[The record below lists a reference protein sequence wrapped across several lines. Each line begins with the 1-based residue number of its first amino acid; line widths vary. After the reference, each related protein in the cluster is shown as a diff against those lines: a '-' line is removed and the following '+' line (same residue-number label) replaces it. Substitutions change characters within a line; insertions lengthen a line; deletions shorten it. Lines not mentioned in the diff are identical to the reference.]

1 MPKTAGNKNSI
12 FWLGVFIIFAVL
24 TYVLRS
30 ILLPFAVG
38 CIVGYLFDPLVDRL
52 EKMKVGRTTASC
64 LVLLLIF
71 LIVVP
76 AFLAIGYLVAEQIRH
91 FLSVVPQYTAS
102 IGHKLSPI
110 LTSLQENYPSFSKEG
125 LMEYLQNNFAQGGK
139 IVGKILQKIITGS
152 FAVVNIVSLL
162 MITPI
167 VAFYMLRDWNSFVRH
182 ADELLPK
189 AYKKDIREQARAID
203 KIISSFIRGQIS
215 VCLILGCFYAVGL
228 SIIGLDLGLLVG
240 FIAGVI
246 SFIPYVGSIT
256 GFVLSLLIA
265 FAQFNTITPIV
276 AVVSLFIIGQILEGN
291 FLTPKL
297 VGDSVG
303 LHPVWV
309 MFALLAGGVLLGFLG
324 LLIAVPLAAVIGV
337 LLRYFI
343 AKYKKSSVY
352 LQ

>member
-1 MPKTAGNKNSI
+1 MNDIISGFVRGQATVCLC
-12 FWLGVFIIFAVL
+12 LGV
-24 TYVLRS
+24 
-30 ILLPFAVG
+30 
-38 CIVGYLFDPLVDRL
+38 
-52 EKMKVGRTTASC
+52 
-64 LVLLLIF
+64 
-71 LIVVP
+71 
-76 AFLAIGYLVAEQIRH
+76 
-91 FLSVVPQYTAS
+91 
-102 IGHKLSPI
+102 
-110 LTSLQENYPSFSKEG
+110 
-125 LMEYLQNNFAQGGK
+125 
-139 IVGKILQKIITGS
+139 
-152 FAVVNIVSLL
+152 
-162 MITPI
+162 
-167 VAFYMLRDWNSFVRH
+167 
-182 ADELLPK
+182 
-189 AYKKDIREQARAID
+189 
-203 KIISSFIRGQIS
+203 
-215 VCLILGCFYAVGL
+215 FYAVGL
-228 SIIGLDLGLLVG
+228 TLCGLDLGLLIG
-240 FIAGVI
+240 LGIGVL